1 MNNYY
6 NILPALM
13 SLILLSCNNDRQT
26 SFVDFPKMQAVDTTR
41 LVDTS
46 AFSASNDTTYKR
58 EKLFNNPITP
68 SKDIVGTTVPIGGN
82 IQALINKVPENG
94 RAVFKLA
101 DGKFTF
107 SETLTWKNK
116 SIWLIGTNGT
126 TFIFPNGKKG
136 IVIDRDHSVGRSR
149 IENISIIS
157 NGAKTNSNANGIEV
171 HAITDLY
178 HINVKNFGG
187 KGIAYIADI
196 GAAKTDVSQSQI
208 FNCEVAQCGNDGYYF
223 QGGDANQINVI
234 GCSAR
239 DNGGIGFY
247 DRSFLGNQFF
257 ACMGHANKG
266 GHYKVD
272 GGNAR
277 ATFMGCYGEEDS
289 PPSFFGG
296 VSRVFGGLL
305 GWELVNKNGKLFY
318 KDNGEPYRGTGGYV
332 VSAYAKV
339 DTH

>member
-1 MNNYY
+1 MNYY
-6 NILPALM
+6 DILLSLM
-13 SLILLSCNNDRQT
+13 FTLILFSCNNDSHP
-26 SFVDFPKMQAVDTTR
+26 SFVNAPKIHAVNTTK
-41 LVDTS
+41 LIDTS
-46 AFSASNDTTYKR
+46 AFSASIDTAYKPVQ
-58 EKLFNNPITP
+58 LFNTSITP
-68 SKDIVGTTVPIGGN
+68 SKDIAGITVPIGSD

-94 RAVFKLA
+94 RAVFKLIS
-101 DGKFTF
+101 GNFTF
-107 SETLTWKNK
+107 SEPLTWKNK

-126 TFIFPNGKKG
+126 TFVFPNGKKG

-157 NGAKTNSNANGIEV
+157 SGVKTNPNANGIEV
-171 HAITDLY
+171 RAITDLY

-187 KGIAYIADI
+187 KGIVYIADI
-196 GAAKTDVSQSQI
+196 SAAKTDVSQSQI

-266 GHYKVD
+266 GQ
-272 GGNAR
+272 
-277 ATFMGCYGEEDS
+277 ATNFLPVWDMLTKEDII
-289 PPSFFGG
+289 
-296 VSRVFGGLL
+296 
-305 GWELVNKNGKLFY
+305 K
-318 KDNGEPYRGTGGYV
+318 
-332 VSAYAKV
+332 
-339 DTH
+339 